1 MSVPQ
6 CAPGAGE
13 VGGCHDGR
21 VIEGFV
27 DAVRVLGGRPAA
39 DGCEGVAARLLERW
53 REPHRGY
60 HDEQHLREVLAAVDT
75 VRGAALDL
83 RGRAAVTLA
92 AWYHDAVYEGRPGED
107 EEASARLA
115 ESELSARGLDGGAA
129 ARVAGLVRS
138 TAEHRLPSDPD
149 GPEAVLHDADLWILA
164 SPPERFDEYCRQVRA
179 EYPHVSDDDYGRGRR
194 GVLTP
199 FVTRPRLYATR
210 DAHERWTAA
219 ARANLRRELARLG

>member
-6 CAPGAGE
+6 SAPGAGE
-13 VGGCHDGR
+13 VCGCDDDR

-27 DAVRVLGGRPAA
+27 DAVRVLGARPAA

-60 HDEQHLREVLAAVDT
+60 HDERHLREVLAAVDELGA
-75 VRGAALDL
+75 VLDRGE
-83 RGRAAVTLA
+83 RAVVTLA

-107 EEASARLA
+107 EEVSAQLA
-115 ESELSARGLDGGAA
+115 ESELSACGVDAGGA
-129 ARVAGLVRS
+129 VAVGALVRS

-179 EYPHVSDDDYGRGRR
+179 EYRHVSDDDYGRGRR

-199 FVTRPRLYATR
+199 FVTRPRLYATQH
-210 DAHERWTAA
+210 AHERWTAA

>member
-1 MSVPQ
+1 M
-6 CAPGAGE
+6 
-13 VGGCHDGR
+13 
-21 VIEGFV
+21 IEGFV

-60 HDEQHLREVLAAVDT
+60 HDERHLREVLAAADMAS
-75 VRGAALDL
+75 GAALDL
-83 RGRAAVTLA
+83 RGRAVVTLA

-107 EEASARLA
+107 EEVSAQLA
-115 ESELSARGLDGGAA
+115 GSELSACGVDAGGAA
-129 ARVAGLVRS
+129 AVAALVRA
-138 TAEHRLPSDPD
+138 TVAHDLPADTL

-179 EYPHVSDDDYGRGRR
+179 EYRHVSDDDYGRGRR
-194 GVLTP
+194 GALTP
-199 FVTRPRLYATR
+199 FVTRPRLYATQH
-210 DAHERWTAA
+210 AHERWTAA